1 MADFETGENLMSKIN
16 TAEIAHLRTMSE
28 NAWEQAADEPRD
40 EGSAKEFMDNWDAW
54 GESWDAAEELID
66 GGDIA
71 GAKAALEVCRL
82 READYGDD
90 SFARR
95 AIALL

>member
-1 MADFETGENLMSKIN
+1 MAKID
-16 TAEIAHLRTMSE
+16 TAEIARIRTMSE
-28 NAWEQAADEPRD
+28 NAWEQAADDPRD
-40 EGSAKEFMDNWDAW
+40 EASAAEFIANWDAW
-54 GESWDAAEELID
+54 GESWDAAEEHLD
-66 GGDIA
+66 A
-71 GAKAALEVCRL
+71 GNAEAAKAALEVCRL